1 MSWLSHSVSSS
12 SSHLIVIIIITIDRY
27 SSSFQLDTRS
37 SIGIYRPIVS
47 LPNTTTATTTATTN
61 DILTNR
67 VTASINDIENT
78 SRIITKYTTD
88 TTDTRVSRSR
98 YNDDNEHDINRSFA
112 DKSNVTTGIVEQM
125 SSGIITIII
134 TIIIII
140 IITIIITII
149 IQIIQMRYLHH
160 TMMLSIQLIRAP
172 LLCPLFLQLI
182 RVYQCH

>member
-1 MSWLSHSVSSS
+1 MSWLSHSVS

-27 SSSFQLDTRS
+27 LSSFQLDTRS

-88 TTDTRVSRSR
+88 TNDTRVSRSR

-134 TIIIII
+134 QIIII
-140 IITIIITII
+140 IIITII

-172 LLCPLFLQLI
+172 QLCPLFLQLI